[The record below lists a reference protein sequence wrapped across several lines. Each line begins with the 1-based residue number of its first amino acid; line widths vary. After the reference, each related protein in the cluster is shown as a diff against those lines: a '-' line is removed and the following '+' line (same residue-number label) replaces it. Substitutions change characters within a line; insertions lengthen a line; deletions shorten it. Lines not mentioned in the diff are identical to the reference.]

1 MPEAWWVKR
10 GVETHLVWNQIR
22 NHRALFLSKIWS
34 SKCVKCQVLVLF
46 RELQLPSSTITVWRP
61 AMFSLLYACW
71 NTIVVC
77 SQGYRVQVHPL
88 HYGTPFFFYFGSEHS
103 KCTCLKVSASSKVLL
118 PRARWRHVWCF
129 FPSKVGRPNN
139 WVQDTIEINPTVGRN
154 SPNGSKNRSV
164 GYWPV
169 FMSVPTLQIYISVI

>member
-1 MPEAWWVKR
+1 MPEDWWVKR

-103 KCTCLKVSASSKVLL
+103 KYVLVWRCRLLQKFFFLVHVEDTFGVSFH
-118 PRARWRHVWCF
+118 PRLAD
-129 FPSKVGRPNN
+129 P
-139 WVQDTIEINPTVGRN
+139 TI
-154 SPNGSKNRSV
+154 GSKILSR
-164 GYWPV
+164 
-169 FMSVPTLQIYISVI
+169 